1 MVSRVT
7 DDKNITLCGSIL
19 TLLPVIF
26 VINILLLQFMTKQ
39 NPTHEGLGMSNDFL
53 WYIFCHRWH
62 ATPILP
68 NFFSHKLNTI
78 KNTQNNA

>member
-39 NPTHEGLGMSNDFL
+39 NPTHEGLVWVMISYGIFFVIGDMRLPYFRFFFL
-53 WYIFCHRWH
+53 
-62 ATPILP
+62 T
-68 NFFSHKLNTI
+68 S
-78 KNTQNNA
+78 

>member
-1 MVSRVT
+1 MVSRVI

-39 NPTHEGLGMSNDFL
+39 NPTHEGLGRVMIS
-53 WYIFCHRWH
+53 
-62 ATPILP
+62 
-68 NFFSHKLNTI
+68 
-78 KNTQNNA
+78 